1 MRDIFHQRWI
11 ASDGLAI
18 TLYELARQS
27 KVNFLV
33 DNIPTAKDVKE
44 FAKNNYLDIKE
55 LIFHGGEEYEIVGT
69 FPKSRLDKIKSMAN
83 KSKLKLLIIGRVEKG
98 QGKVFVK
105 NEMGNNYTVLDE
117 RGYVHFS
124 Q

>member
-1 MRDIFHQRWI
+1 MDS
-11 ASDGLAI
+11 SDGLAI
-18 TLYELARQS
+18 SLYELSKQS
-27 KVNFLV
+27 QVNFFV
-33 DNIPTAKDVKE
+33 DNIPTAKGIKE
-44 FAKNNYLDIKE
+44 FAKNHIDTNE
-55 LIFHGGEEYEIVGT
+55 LIFLGGEEYEIIGT
-69 FPKSRLDKIKSMAN
+69 FPKSRLDKIKSIAN

-105 NEMGNNYTVLDE
+105 NEMGNNYPVLDE